1 MFISSLLLIF
11 SGFLQASTGFWLLSI
26 FFSWFL
32 AALVFLR
39 FLIAPGRFWRFLY
52 YLVFLFGFSRGV
64 RRYLAVSSSFNG
76 GFRSFNDGLCC
87 FLLVLLFLAS
97 GVFWRVG
104 GFC

>member
-1 MFISSLLLIF
+1 MV
-11 SGFLQASTGFWLLSI
+11 SGGFGVFVVSCRAWPI
-26 FFSWFL
+26 L
-32 AALVFLR
+32 A
-39 FLIAPGRFWRFLY
+39 FLY